1 MVTMENSTMS
11 EGVAWNQGELSEET
25 RKMVLE
31 SKAMMNHQMA
41 VFNLLDEIARPHH
54 APRKYRDDHLI
65 RGLRNMLIDFQL
77 SGQEDYAECVI
88 LAIEALNGQV
98 KPD

>member
-1 MVTMENSTMS
+1 MS

-25 RKMVLE
+25 RNLVLE
-31 SKAMMNHQMA
+31 TKTMANHQMA
-41 VFNLLDEIARPHH
+41 VFNLLDEIARPAHVK
-54 APRKYRDDHLI
+54 RKFRDDHLI

-77 SGQEDYAECVI
+77 SGQDDYAECVI
-88 LAIEALNGQV
+88 LAIEGLGGQI

>member
-1 MVTMENSTMS
+1 MS

-25 RKMVLE
+25 RKLVLE
-31 SKAMMNHQMA
+31 RTEMTNHQMA
-41 VFNLLDEIARPHH
+41 VFNLIDEIARPQHV
-54 APRKYRDDHLI
+54 PRKYRDDHLI

-77 SGQEDYAECVI
+77 SGQDDYAECVI
-88 LAIEALNGQV
+88 LAIEGLGGQV